1 MDLDNKRTR
10 ILSSIYR
17 GYNYKQI
24 SETHDC
30 NILMIINVCRAV
42 IKSTVNE
49 NTSTAHT
56 RTLLQNLAIDFNTED
71 YPELWF

>member
-24 SETHDC
+24 SESHDC
-30 NILMIINVCRAV
+30 NIIMIIHVCRNV
-42 IKSTVNE
+42 IQSTVNE
-49 NTSTAHT
+49 NTSTEFT
-56 RTLLQNLAIDFNTED
+56 RILLEQLSIDYNIED
-71 YPELWF
+71 YPELWI

>member
-10 ILSSIYR
+10 VLSSIYR

-24 SETHDC
+24 TESHDC
-30 NILMIINVCRAV
+30 NIVMIINVCRAV
-42 IKSTVNE
+42 LKSIKNE

-56 RTLLQNLAIDFNTED
+56 RELLQQIAIDFNEEE
-71 YPELWF
+71 YPELWL

>member
-24 SETHDC
+24 SKTCDC
-30 NILMIINVCRAV
+30 NIIMIINVCRNA
-42 IKSTVNE
+42 IQSTVNE
-49 NTSTAHT
+49 NTSTKFI
-56 RTLLQNLAIDFNTED
+56 RILLEQLSIDYNIEE
-71 YPELWF
+71 YPELWI